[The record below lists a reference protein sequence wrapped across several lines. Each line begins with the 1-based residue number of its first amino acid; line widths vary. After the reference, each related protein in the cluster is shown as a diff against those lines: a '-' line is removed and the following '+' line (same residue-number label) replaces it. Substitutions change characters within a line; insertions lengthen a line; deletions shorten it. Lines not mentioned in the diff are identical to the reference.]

1 MAKSKQTFQKSEI
14 EKKKRLK
21 QLAKDEKREMRK
33 QNSNKG
39 KGYESMI
46 AYVDHN
52 GNLSDTPPDPK
63 LRKEIKADDILLGAR
78 SFDREAASVTQN
90 GRIAIYNQDRGYG
103 FIKDN
108 LSQKKIF
115 FHYSDLNFQAKEGDS
130 VSFEV
135 VSGIKGL
142 SAVKVIKVA

>member
-1 MAKSKQTFQKSEI
+1 MAKSKQTFQKSEL

-21 QLAKDEKREMRK
+21 QLAKDEKREQRK
-33 QNSNKG
+33 LNSNKG
-39 KGYESMI
+39 KGFESMI

-63 LRKEIKADDILLGAR
+63 LRKKIKADDILLGAR